1 MENNEYWIKFWNNNE
16 IINRKGIHEKVGRTI
31 AGKPISNDEWQIVLK
46 DIEQQLELTSTDELL
61 DIAAGSG
68 AIAIPFSEKIKSVT
82 AIDISNTL
90 LAGMKDIKNI
100 IPIHADARTFDF
112 KKEQFSKIV
121 LYFALQH
128 FNEKETVE
136 LFQNIYKWLKPNGIC
151 LIGDIPDEERKFN
164 FFNNHDRQKAYFNSV
179 LNEEPIIGS
188 WFTKDFIQKLGEFTG
203 FKKSEIIYQPASY
216 INAHYRFDIK
226 LTK

>member
-31 AGKPISNDEWQIVLK
+31 AGKPISNDEWHIVLK

-82 AIDISNTL
+82 AIDISKTL
-90 LAGMKDIKNI
+90 LTGMKEIKNI
-100 IPIHADARTFDF
+100 IPIHADARTFEF

-128 FNEKETVE
+128 FYEKETIE
-136 LFQNIYKWLKPNGIC
+136 LFQKIHNWLKPNGIC

-164 FFNNHDRQKAYFNSV
+164 FFNNLERQKTYFNSI

-188 WFTKDFIQKLGEFTG
+188 WYTKDFIQKLGEFTG
-203 FKKSEIIYQPASY
+203 FKKSEIIKQPASY